1 MKRKIVTSMLILTC
15 MFSIIGC
22 SDKKSSTN
30 TENKATEIT
39 ATKED
44 EQAVAEEK
52 KIVDDITVKFNDK
65 DITFPMSYTYFLN
78 LGFNCTSLE
87 YDNDSY
93 GNCFL
98 SPETY
103 ASVTDT
109 TDYISFT
116 DNDFTISPILFN
128 DSKKE
133 DKAIKDC
140 NIIGCQYNNSILTT
154 TNGVT
159 DVNNTEETNNNSVIT
174 NTGIITFAKG
184 DKTITVGTS
193 TADDVKA
200 FLDDKEYID
209 NSKCSFVPSYNEN
222 NILIGFKYFSKP

>member
-22 SDKKSSTN
+22 SNKKSSTN

-39 ATKED
+39 ATTED
-44 EQAVAEEK
+44 KQAVAEEK

-65 DITFPMSYTYFLN
+65 DITFPMSYTDFLN

-116 DNDFTISPILFN
+116 DNDFTISPIVFN

-140 NIIGCQYNNSILTT
+140 NIIGCQYNNSIITP

-174 NTGIITFAKG
+174 NTGIISFTKG

-222 NILIGFKYFSKP
+222 NMLIGFKYFSKP